1 MPGYGRAL
9 VSAVV
14 CASVFGSVVIAGAG
28 VSTSQTRSV
37 AVVIAVFCLGEGKS
51 GTGGFALRGA
61 FLTSQSLA
69 FAALFA
75 AGRAVKDNFPAVGSA
90 NAAVGRSLD

>member
-9 VSAVV
+9 VSAV
-14 CASVFGSVVIAGAG
+14 AGTGVFGSVVIAGAG
-28 VSTSQTRSV
+28 VSTSQTRS
-37 AVVIAVFCLGEGKS
+37 IAG
-51 GTGGFALRGA
+51 
-61 FLTSQSLA
+61 LTSQSRT

>member
-9 VSAVV
+9 VSAVAGTV
-14 CASVFGSVVIAGAG
+14 VFGSVVIVGAG
-28 VSTSQTRSV
+28 IGTGQTRSV
-37 AVVIAVFCLGEGKS
+37 AIVVAGLICVVGKY
-51 GTGGFALRGA
+51 GTRRIALRGEV
-61 FLTSQSLA
+61 LTSQSLA